1 MMGMSG
7 AQCLAE
13 DEGAVGHSTHCT
25 VLGLG
30 QTGYACISHLARRGV
45 AVTAMDTRQ
54 HPPALEEVRRAFPDV
69 HIVLGEFE
77 SRALLASS
85 QLVLSPGVSPQ
96 RPEIRAAML
105 SGVEVI
111 GDVEL
116 FARATSTPIIGIT
129 GSNGKSTVTALVG
142 EMLTASGRNA
152 RVGGNFGPPAL
163 ELLEGPEPEYFVLEL
178 SSFQLELT
186 NSFAPQVAC
195 ILNLAP
201 DHLDRHGSVDEYLQA
216 KARILDHAT
225 TAVLNA
231 DDVRVAGLPFSGR
244 RRLTFT
250 TSEPSAG
257 QFGLCQTTDGTALCE
272 GREVLLP
279 ASRIGLPG
287 RHNLAN
293 CLAAIAVCRAVGV
306 ARAELQAPL
315 VAFAGLPH
323 RCERIA
329 RVRQV
334 AYYNDSKGTNPAAT
348 LAAID
353 GVFDGCSGVLIAG
366 GRAKGADFS
375 ELADVIAANVH
386 SVILIGEDA
395 QRLAEAIS
403 DRVDTFLATDMR
415 AAVMTAARVARSG
428 DSVLLSPACASF
440 DMFSGFE
447 ARGAAFRAAVEELRE

>member
-7 AQCLAE
+7 AQCLPE
-13 DEGAVGHSTHCT
+13 NEGAVGHPRHRT

-54 HPPALEEVRRAFPDV
+54 DPPALQEVRRAFPDV
-69 HIVLGEFE
+69 PIMLGEFD

-201 DHLDRHGSVDEYLQA
+201 DHLDRHGSVDDYLQA

-244 RRLTFT
+244 RLTFT
-250 TSEPSAG
+250 MSEPSAG

-272 GREVLLP
+272 GRETLLP
-279 ASRIGLPG
+279 VSRIGLPG

-306 ARAELQAPL
+306 DTAELKAPL

-329 RVRQV
+329 RIRQV

-366 GRAKGADFS
+366 GQAKGADFS

-386 SVILIGEDA
+386 SVVLIGEDA

-403 DRVDTFLATDMR
+403 DRVHTFLATDMR
-415 AAVMTAARVARSG
+415 AAVMTAARAARRG

-447 ARGAAFRAAVEELRE
+447 ARGSAFRAAVEELCE